1 MAIKQVRVKINN
13 AWTIL
18 TYNSD
23 TGNYEATIA
32 APNITSYNINDGH
45 YYPVTV
51 EATNMAGTVSTKDDT
66 DVSLGSSLRLR
77 VKEQTAPVISIT
89 SPTASAFLATNT
101 PYVVFTV
108 VDENSEEYIMVVNL

>member
-13 AWTIL
+13 AWTVL

-45 YYPVTV
+45 Y
-51 EATNMAGTVSTKDDT
+51 
-66 DVSLGSSLRLR
+66 
-77 VKEQTAPVISIT
+77 
-89 SPTASAFLATNT
+89 
-101 PYVVFTV
+101 
-108 VDENSEEYIMVVNL
+108 